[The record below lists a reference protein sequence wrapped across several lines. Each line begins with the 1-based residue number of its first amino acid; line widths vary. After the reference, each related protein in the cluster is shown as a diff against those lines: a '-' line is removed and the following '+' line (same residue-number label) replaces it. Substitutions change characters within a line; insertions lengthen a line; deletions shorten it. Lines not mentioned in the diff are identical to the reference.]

1 MLGDAQNERKVKS
14 WYLMAFHMHIA
25 FKFLSS
31 EVPAR
36 HLIMMCDQKVR

>member
-1 MLGDAQNERKVKS
+1 MLCDAQKERKVKS
-14 WYLMAFHMHIA
+14 CYLMAFHMHIT

-36 HLIMMCDQKVR
+36 HLIMVLMG